1 MCFVR
6 ERVIELEDMER
17 NEGVECRGDEEGD
30 KVWEIRIL
38 KQAGVFVISIC
49 AIKIL
54 TSKIMGML
62 FLWTELV

>member
-1 MCFVR
+1 M
-6 ERVIELEDMER
+6 IELEDMER

-30 KVWEIRIL
+30 KVCEIRIL
-38 KQAGVFVISIC
+38 KQAGVFVICIC